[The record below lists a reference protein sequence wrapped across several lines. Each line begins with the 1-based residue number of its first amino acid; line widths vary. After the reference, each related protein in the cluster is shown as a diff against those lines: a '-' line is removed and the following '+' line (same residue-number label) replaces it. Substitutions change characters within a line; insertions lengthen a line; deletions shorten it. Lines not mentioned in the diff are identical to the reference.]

1 MADVT
6 AAMVK
11 QLRDKSGAGM
21 MDCKRA
27 LTEAGGEIEAAID
40 WLRKKGLATAAK
52 KAGRIAAE
60 GLVAAATDGGK
71 GIIIELNSE
80 TDFVA
85 RNTDFQELVGAV
97 ARVALGTNGHL
108 DSVAAATT
116 ADGRTVS
123 DRITDLIGEIGEN
136 LVLRRTAAVSVGRG
150 TVSSYIHNAAAP
162 GLGRIGVLVGL
173 ESEADSDALDEFGR
187 KLAMHI
193 AAANPSWLSR
203 DDVDAASIERE
214 HEILREQARSEGKP
228 EQIVEK
234 MVEGRMRKY
243 FEEVCLLDQTYVI
256 DGESR
261 VSAAVEAAAAELASP
276 VTVAGFVRYQLGEG
290 VERAETDF
298 AAEVA
303 AAGGGRG

>member
-1 MADVT
+1 MTDIT

-21 MDCKRA
+21 MDCKHA
-27 LTEAGGEIEAAID
+27 LTETGGDIEAAVD

-52 KAGRIAAE
+52 KAGRVAAE
-60 GLVAAATDGGK
+60 GLVATATGG
-71 GIIIELNSE
+71 GRGVIIELNSE

-85 RNTDFQELVGAV
+85 RNAAFQELVGAV
-97 ARVALGTNGHL
+97 SQAALGTDGAVE
-108 DSVAAATT
+108 SIAAATT
-116 ADGRTVS
+116 EDGRTVS
-123 DRITDLIGEIGEN
+123 DRITELIGEIGEN
-136 LVLRRTAAVSVGRG
+136 LVLRRAAGVSVGRG

-162 GLGRIGVLVGL
+162 GLGRIGVLVAL
-173 ESEADSDALDEFGR
+173 ESDADGGALDELGR
-187 KLAMHI
+187 KLAMHV
-193 AAANPSWLSR
+193 AAASPSWLSR

-214 HEILREQARSEGKP
+214 REILREQARSEGKP

-243 FEEVCLLDQTYVI
+243 FEEVCLLEQTYVI

-261 VSAAVEAAAAELASP
+261 VSAAVEAAATELEAP
-276 VTVAGFVRYQLGEG
+276 VSVAGFVRYQLGEG
-290 VERAETDF
+290 IERADTDF

-303 AAGGGRG
+303 AAGGG

>member
-52 KAGRIAAE
+52 KAGRVAAE

-85 RNTDFQELVGAV
+85 RNTEFQDLVGAV
-97 ARVALGTNGHL
+97 AQVALGTDGDV

-116 ADGRTVS
+116 SDGRTVS

-136 LVLRRTAAVSVGRG
+136 LVLRRTDAVSVGRG

-173 ESEADSDALDEFGR
+173 ESEADSDALSEFGR

-214 HEILREQARSEGKP
+214 REILREQARSEGKP
-228 EQIVEK
+228 EQIVDK

-261 VSAAVEAAAAELASP
+261 VSAAVEAAATELASP

>member
-1 MADVT
+1 MTEIT

-21 MDCKRA
+21 MDCKHA
-27 LTEAGGEIEAAID
+27 LTESGGDIEAAID

-52 KAGRIAAE
+52 KAGRVAAE
-60 GLVAAATDGGK
+60 GLVAAATDGGR
-71 GIIIELNSE
+71 GVIIELNSE

-85 RNTDFQELVGAV
+85 RNAAFQELVGAV
-97 ARVALGTNGHL
+97 SQAALGTDGAV

-123 DRITDLIGEIGEN
+123 DRITELIGEIGEN
-136 LVLRRTAAVSVGRG
+136 LVLRRAAAVSVGRG

-162 GLGRIGVLVGL
+162 GLGRIGVLVAL
-173 ESEADSDALDEFGR
+173 ESDADSGALEELGR
-187 KLAMHI
+187 RLAMHV
-193 AAANPSWLSR
+193 AAASPTWLSR

-214 HEILREQARSEGKP
+214 REILREQARSEGKP
-228 EQIVEK
+228 EQIVDK

-243 FEEVCLLDQTYVI
+243 FEEVCLLEQTYVI

-261 VSAAVEAAAAELASP
+261 VSAAVEAAAAELAAP
-276 VTVAGFVRYQLGEG
+276 VAVSGFVRYQLGEG
-290 VERAETDF
+290 IERAEADF

-303 AAGGGRG
+303 AAGGG

>member
-1 MADVT
+1 MTEIT

-21 MDCKRA
+21 MDCKHA
-27 LTEAGGEIEAAID
+27 LTETGGDIEAAMD

-52 KAGRIAAE
+52 KAGRVAAE
-60 GLVAAATDGGK
+60 GLVATATDGGR
-71 GIIIELNSE
+71 GVIVELNSE

-85 RNTDFQELVGAV
+85 RNAAFQELVGAV
-97 ARVALGTNGHL
+97 SQAALGTDGAV
-108 DSVAAATT
+108 DSVAAAAT

-123 DRITDLIGEIGEN
+123 DRITELIGEIGEN
-136 LVLRRTAAVSVGRG
+136 LVLRRAAAVSVGRG

-162 GLGRIGVLVGL
+162 GLGRIGVLVAL
-173 ESEADSDALDEFGR
+173 ESDADSGALEELGR
-187 KLAMHI
+187 KLAMHV
-193 AAANPSWLSR
+193 AAASPSWLSR

-214 HEILREQARSEGKP
+214 REILREQARSEGKP
-228 EQIVEK
+228 EQIVDK

-243 FEEVCLLDQTYVI
+243 FEEVCLLEQTYVI

-261 VSAAVEAAAAELASP
+261 VSAAVEAASAELAAP
-276 VTVAGFVRYQLGEG
+276 VAVSGFVRYQLGEG
-290 VERAETDF
+290 VERADTDF

-303 AAGGGRG
+303 AAGGG